1 MSLRESADETI
12 KTRMSW
18 LEDAQKAREL
28 IELLPEE
35 LLVLEGSADCNSD
48 GELKVTFHLYRNTN
62 VDLLRV
68 CKIAGVQGLVTK
80 MLSPND
86 WYAHGNMTIEGVNIT
101 ISIYGLPN
109 PPRCI
114 IEPYSKTVIKYRAI
128 CEETGEEIK

>member
-80 MLSPND
+80 MLLP
-86 WYAHGNMTIEGVNIT
+86 GVNIT
-101 ISIYGLPN
+101 ISIYGLQN
-109 PPRCI
+109 PPRCT
-114 IEPYSKTVIKYRAI
+114 IEPYTKTITMYRAI